1 MLLLLNLCFV
11 PDRSPYCDD
20 VGAYLLNEKM
30 RNSDSSFTY
39 NVSSYHRHSSAS
51 FASVLMLGNYE
62 ELDQFEPLSFNKKLD
77 GKSEFKNFMQ
87 NEAFFLVVK
96 LIAKI

>member
-1 MLLLLNLCFV
+1 
-11 PDRSPYCDD
+11 
-20 VGAYLLNEKM
+20 
-30 RNSDSSFTY
+30 
-39 NVSSYHRHSSAS
+39 
-51 FASVLMLGNYE
+51 MLGNYE

-96 LIAKI
+96 LIAKIWNIEPL